1 MGTDYSS
8 TIFGDWA
15 SWLDG
20 GRKCC
25 FCKLIGDLSRV
36 SISAYSG
43 HDWYYFH
50 DKCLS
55 KVLADPDKYKQLV
68 DYANE
73 IQTEIGRYKAYIEK
87 DKLIKSLQESL
98 RE

>member
-8 TIFGDWA
+8 AWLGDWS

-25 FCKLIGDLSRV
+25 FCKLKGDLSRV
-36 SISAYSG
+36 SVSAYQG

-50 DKCLS
+50 DKCLK
-55 KVLADPDKYKQLV
+55 KVLDDPDKYKIFV

-73 IQTEIGRYKAYIEK
+73 IQTEIGRYEAWREK
-87 DKLIKSLQESL
+87 YKLTKSLQESL
-98 RE
+98 KE